1 MIGALPEKITI
12 GAEEY
17 EIRSDYRNVL
27 QVFEA
32 FQDPD
37 MEEWEEWIAAIK
49 LLIKPFVY
57 ADDVF
62 EAIENGFDTEEAAKQ
77 IMWFISAGK
86 ETGDK
91 KELPIYDWMQD
102 EQMIFSAINEVAGK
116 EVREV
121 EYMHW
126 WTLSGYFNEIS
137 DKSSIAFV
145 MGIRHKL
152 NKGKKL
158 EKYEQEYKNSNKE
171 TVILQKHLTKEE
183 RAAEEAHKAKI
194 KRVLGI

>member
-1 MIGALPEKITI
+1 MIGAFPQYLTI

-17 EIRSDYRNVL
+17 EIRSDYRDVL
-27 QVFEA
+27 QVFEV
-32 FQDPD
+32 FSDQDL
-37 MEEWEEWIAAIK
+37 EQWEKWVVTIY
-49 LLIKPFVY
+49 LLLKPFSF

-86 ETGDK
+86 KESDK

-145 MGIRHKL
+145 MGIRHKI

-158 EKYEQEYKNSNKE
+158 EKYEQEYKNNNKE
-171 TVILQKHLTKEE
+171 TVTLQKHLTKEE
-183 RAAEEAHKAKI
+183 REAEEARKAKI
-194 KRVLGI
+194 KRVLRI

>member
-1 MIGALPEKITI
+1 MIGVLTQYLTI

-17 EIRSDYRNVL
+17 EIRSDYRDVL
-27 QVFEA
+27 QVFEV
-32 FQDPD
+32 FSDQDL
-37 MEEWEEWIAAIK
+37 EQWEKWIVTIY
-49 LLIKPFVY
+49 LLLKPFSC

-145 MGIRHKL
+145 MGIRHKM
-152 NKGKKL
+152 NKKKKL
-158 EKYEQEYKNSNKE
+158 EKYEQEYVSNNKE
-171 TVILQKHLTKEE
+171 SVTLKRRETKEE
-183 RAAEEAHKAKI
+183 LEEKE
-194 KRVLGI
+194 RQREVWENLV

>member
-1 MIGALPEKITI
+1 MIGSLPQYLTI
-12 GAEEY
+12 GAEEH
-17 EIRSDYRNVL
+17 EIRSDYRDVL
-27 QVFEA
+27 QVFEV
-32 FQDPD
+32 FSDQDL
-37 MEEWEEWIAAIK
+37 EQWEKWIVAIY
-49 LLIKPFVY
+49 LLLKPFSC

-62 EAIENGFDTEEAAKQ
+62 EAIDDGFDTEEAAKQ
-77 IMWFISAGK
+77 IIWFISAGK

-91 KELPIYDWMQD
+91 NELPVYDWMQD

-145 MGIRHKL
+145 MGIRHKM
-152 NKGKKL
+152 NKKKKL
-158 EKYEQEYKNSNKE
+158 EKYEQEYVSNNKE
-171 TVILQKHLTKEE
+171 FVTLKKHETKEE
-183 RAAEEAHKAKI
+183 LKEKERQREIWENL
-194 KRVLGI
+194 V

>member
-1 MIGALPEKITI
+1 MIGLLPEKIII

-17 EIRSDYRNVL
+17 EIRSDYHNVL
-27 QVFEA
+27 SVFEA

-37 MEEWEEWIAAIK
+37 MEEWEKWIAAIK

-62 EAIENGFDTEEAAKQ
+62 EAIENGFDTEEAAKK

-86 ETGDK
+86 EMGDK
-91 KELPIYDWMQD
+91 KELPVYDWIQD

-145 MGIRHKL
+145 MGIRHKM
-152 NKGKKL
+152 NKKKKL
-158 EKYEQEYKNSNKE
+158 EKYEQEYVNNNKE
-171 TVILQKHLTKEE
+171 SVTLKRHETKEE
-183 RAAEEAHKAKI
+183 LEEKERQRK
-194 KRVLGI
+194 VWENLV

>member
-1 MIGALPEKITI
+1 MIGLLPEKITI
-12 GAEEY
+12 GAEKY
-17 EIRSDYRNVL
+17 EIRSDYRDVL
-27 QVFEA
+27 QVFEV
-32 FQDPD
+32 FSDQDL
-37 MEEWEEWIAAIK
+37 EQWEKWVVAIY
-49 LLIKPFVY
+49 LLLKPFSC

-62 EAIENGFDTEEAAKQ
+62 DAIENGFDTEEAAKQ

-91 KELPIYDWMQD
+91 KELPVYDWMQD
-102 EQMIFSAINEVAGK
+102 EQIIFSAINEVAGK

-145 MGIRHKL
+145 MGIRHKI

-183 RAAEEAHKAKI
+183 REAEEARKAKI
-194 KRVLGI
+194 KRVLRI

>member
-1 MIGALPEKITI
+1 MIGALPQYLTI

-17 EIRSDYRNVL
+17 EIRSDYRDVL

-32 FQDPD
+32 FSDQDL
-37 MEEWEEWIAAIK
+37 EQWEKWIVTIY
-49 LLIKPFVY
+49 LLLKPFSC

-137 DKSSIAFV
+137 EKSSIAFV
-145 MGIRHKL
+145 MGIRHKM
-152 NKGKKL
+152 NKKKKL
-158 EKYEQEYKNSNKE
+158 EKYEQEYVNNNKE
-171 TVILQKHLTKEE
+171 SVTLKRHETKEE
-183 RAAEEAHKAKI
+183 LEEKE
-194 KRVLGI
+194 RQREVWENLV

>member
-1 MIGALPEKITI
+1 MIGLLPEKITI

-27 QVFEA
+27 SVFEA

-37 MEEWEEWIAAIK
+37 MEEWEKWIAAIK

-62 EAIENGFDTEEAAKQ
+62 EAIENGFDTEESAKQ

-91 KELPIYDWMQD
+91 KELPIYDWSQD

-137 DKSSIAFV
+137 EKSSIAFV

-152 NKGKKL
+152 NKKKKL
-158 EKYEQEYKNSNKE
+158 EKYEREYLNNNKE
-171 TVILQKHLTKEE
+171 SVELKKHETKEE
-183 RAAEEAHKAKI
+183 LETKEYYRELWGNL
-194 KRVLGI
+194 V

>member
-1 MIGALPEKITI
+1 MIGSLPETLTVD
-12 GAEEY
+12 GVEY
-17 EIRSDYRNVL
+17 PIRTDYRNVL
-27 QVFEA
+27 QIFEA
-32 FQDPD
+32 FQDP
-37 MEEWEEWIAAIK
+37 ELEQAEKWIVAIY
-49 LLIKPFVY
+49 LIFEY
-57 ADDVF
+57 FSCDDDVF
-62 EAIENGFDTEEAAKQ
+62 EAIENGFDTEEAVKQ

-91 KELPIYDWMQD
+91 KELPVYDWMQD

-121 EYMHW
+121 DYMHW

-145 MGIRHKL
+145 MGIRHKI

-183 RAAEEAHKAKI
+183 REAEEAHKAKI